1 MAEGMATLTIIGSVG
16 RDAEVKQAGGTTVIE
31 FNVAVNSWAKAGET
45 TAWYRVSMFGQ
56 RGEKLASM
64 IRKGDRIGVSGRL
77 VPREYTGKDGAS
89 KMSLD
94 LKADSITLLGSKRDA
109 AERGESRFA
118 TPPRLDRDDD
128 GRGYS
133 GVAAQGELGDA
144 MDETPF

>member
-16 RDAEVKQAGGTTVIE
+16 RDAEAKQAGGTAILE
-31 FNVAVNSWAKAGET
+31 FSVAVNSWAKSGET

-56 RGEKLASM
+56 RGEKLCSM

-77 VPREYTGKDGAS
+77 VPREYQGRGGES

-94 LKADSITLLGSKRDA
+94 LRADSITLLGGKREA
-109 AERGESRFA
+109 VERSESRFA

-128 GRGYS
+128 GRGHS
-133 GVAAQGELGDA
+133 GAAEQGGAVDDDLL
-144 MDETPF
+144 PF